1 MGIRERIEAFEKKH
15 GQDRVVVNGAWLLFA
30 NGAQRELNPV
40 GALCEPPEN
49 AYECAKLKM
58 LFREIKLALAVEEFA
73 VYKKHLILQANA
85 ALLEKRCPPPPK
97 PQNEAVTKLKELQQK
112 VRQCQR
118 NLEAA
123 KDEVEQS
130 KPEGMRSQENI
141 YSENRSKNS
150 EFIAAI
156 EEIEV

>member
-15 GQDRVVVNGAWLLFA
+15 GVDRVVTNGAWLLFA
-30 NGAQRELNPV
+30 NGAMRELNPR

-49 AYECAKLKM
+49 PWECAKLKV
-58 LFREIKLALAVEEFA
+58 LFREVKLALAVEEFT
-73 VYKKHLILQANA
+73 VYKKNLITQANA
-85 ALLEKRCPPPPK
+85 ALREKRCPPPPE
-97 PQNEAVTKLKELQQK
+97 PQNEAVTKLKELQAK

-123 KDEVEQS
+123 KAELEAS

-150 EFIAAI
+150 ELILSI
-156 EEIEV
+156 EQIEV